1 MEYIISPKEMFIAV
15 NGDKIPSM
23 DKAHLFIVK
32 VKGTRGNLRMDKNM
46 EKECIIILMDH
57 NMMVSGRMI

>member
-1 MEYIISPKEMFIAV
+1 MEYIISPKGIYKNITIFDIYYIEMFIAV

-32 VKGTRGNLRMDKNM
+32 VKG
-46 EKECIIILMDH
+46 
-57 NMMVSGRMI
+57 